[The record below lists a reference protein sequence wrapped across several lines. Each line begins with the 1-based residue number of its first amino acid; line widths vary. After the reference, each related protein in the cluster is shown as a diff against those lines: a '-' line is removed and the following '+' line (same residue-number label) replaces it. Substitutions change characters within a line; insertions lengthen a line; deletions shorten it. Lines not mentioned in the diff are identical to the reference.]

1 MQKLTILIMTIS
13 LVCFLGCSSTTVI
26 RSTDPEARI
35 YIDGEFA
42 GKGEVIHSDQKIV
55 GTSTEVTLKR
65 DGCDPA
71 HYHFSRNERVDVGA
85 IIGGILVLFPFFWTM
100 KYKPER
106 TYEYNC
112 DVVNVPELQQQQ
124 ASL

>member
-1 MQKLTILIMTIS
+1 MIRTVLSRGGIILAS
-13 LVCFLGCSSTTVI
+13 CSSTTVI
-26 RSTDPEARI
+26 RSTDPEAKI

-42 GKGEVIHSDQKIV
+42 GKGEVVHSDQKIV

-65 DGCDPA
+65 NGCDPA
-71 HYHFSRNERVDVGA
+71 HYHFSRNERVDAGA

-100 KYKPER
+100 KYKHER

-112 DVVNVPELQQQQ
+112 EHVVTPQLQQQQ
-124 ASL
+124 VGY